1 MVKLSASP
9 ELSVRSQF
17 IPKVLLNDCN
27 AQDSLNIEGF
37 NIYIY
42 IYAYGFVNC
51 SVDNW
56 FHFTVMLKALN
67 VWRVELGRS
76 PLLIHGHYRWMSCV
90 KCSQLY

>member
-1 MVKLSASP
+1 MLVMVKLSASP

-42 IYAYGFVNC
+42 M
-51 SVDNW
+51 
-56 FHFTVMLKALN
+56 HMALSI
-67 VWRVELGRS
+67 VVLTTGS
-76 PLLIHGHYRWMSCV
+76 ILP
-90 KCSQLY
+90 